1 VVRGAGEAMTIILPE
16 GKWAQRKWKIK
27 YRTRRLYRRAR
38 SKIDWKYAAQSN
50 GFVHGVKRKDLHRVT
65 FTHNGKKHKMVVGKV
80 KFEPF
85 RTDITTP
92 IDPKDAIYLRIN
104 PVEPE

>member
-16 GKWAQRKWKIK
+16 GKWA
-27 YRTRRLYRRAR
+27 RTRYLIKLRAR
-38 SKIDWKYAAQSN
+38 LLYTQIRGKIDYRFAFRQIAPDATDIK
-50 GFVHGVKRKDLHRVT
+50 RVT
-65 FTHNGKKHKMVVGKV
+65 IYDAEGKKHKFVTGKV

-85 RTDITTP
+85 RIDTTTP